1 MTNEIHLIPRAIEAA
16 AGGPGLQVFGD
27 DYPTPDGT
35 CLRDDHAPTWPMRT
49 CGRSRS
55 WPRRG
60 QSGAYNLG
68 TGEPHSVRE
77 VIDAVERVTGRR
89 VPWTLAP
96 RRPGDPAV
104 LYAATRKAK
113 AELGWTPRFP
123 GLDSMVRTAWVWRQ
137 NHPNGYGQP

>member
-1 MTNEIHLIPRAIEAA
+1 MAET
-16 AGGPGLQVFGD
+16 
-27 DYPTPDGT
+27 
-35 CLRDDHAPTWPMRT
+35 
-49 CGRSRS
+49 
-55 WPRRG
+55 G

-68 TGEPHSVRE
+68 TGGPHSVRE
-77 VIDAVERVTGRR
+77 VIDAVERMTGRR

-104 LYAATRKAK
+104 LYAATGKAK

-123 GLDSMVRTAWVWRQ
+123 GLDSMVRTARAWRQ